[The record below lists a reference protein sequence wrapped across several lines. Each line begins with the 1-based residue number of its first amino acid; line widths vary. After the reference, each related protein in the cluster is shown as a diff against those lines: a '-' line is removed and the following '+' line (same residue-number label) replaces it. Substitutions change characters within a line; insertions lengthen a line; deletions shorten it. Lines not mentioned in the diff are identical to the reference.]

1 MDRFQEMQVF
11 QAVAEELSFNRAA
24 RRLALSAPSVT
35 RAVAALEARLGTRLL
50 HRSTRGVRLSEAG
63 QRFLADCRR
72 ILAELEEAEGI
83 AASSQD
89 QARGELVVTAPVR
102 FGELFV
108 VPLMI
113 AYLEREAGV
122 SIRAVFADRIVSM
135 VEEGIDVA
143 IRIGALP
150 DSGLAAKRAGQVR
163 RVVCASPEFLAKQG
177 SPVHPRDLATARTVA
192 SSASPL
198 LSDWI
203 FEEDGEPIRVR
214 PSPRLVVTSNQAAID
229 AARRGAGL
237 TRVLSYQVDALVE
250 AGELELVL
258 ESFELPPLPVHVV
271 HPGGRKPPAKIR
283 TFVDHCVRE
292 LRRQPAL
299 R

>member
-11 QAVAEELSFNRAA
+11 QAVAEERSFNRAA

-63 QRFLADCRR
+63 ERFLGDCRR
-72 ILAELEEAEGI
+72 ILEELEAAEGA
-83 AASSQD
+83 AASSQQ
-89 QARGELVVTAPVR
+89 QARGLLVVTAPVR

-108 VPLMI
+108 APLMLD
-113 AYLEREAGV
+113 YLEREPGV
-122 SIRAVFADRIVSM
+122 SIRAIFADRVVSM
-135 VEEGIDVA
+135 AEEGVDVA
-143 IRIGALP
+143 IRIGELP
-150 DSGLAAKRAGQVR
+150 DSGLAAKRVGSVR
-163 RVVCASPEFLAKQG
+163 RVVVASPGFLATHG
-177 SPVHPRDLATARTVA
+177 RPTHPRDLATARTVA

-198 LSDWI
+198 LSDWV
-203 FEEDGEPIRVR
+203 FETNGEPIRIR
-214 PSPRLVVTSNQAAID
+214 PAPRLVVTSNQAAID

-237 TRVLSYQVDALVE
+237 TRALSYQIDALVE
-250 AGELELVL
+250 AGELEIVL
-258 ESFELPPLPVHVV
+258 EPFELPPLPVHVV

-283 TFVDHCVRE
+283 TFVDHCVRA
-292 LRRQPAL
+292 LRGHPAL